1 MAKALYDNRAE
12 TADELAFR
20 KGDILTV
27 IEQNVKGNAGWW
39 RCSLHGRQGIA
50 PGNRLQLLANPK
62 QDEPPTYVSHYL
74 SRCQSTGP
82 NIYQVPSTT
91 SFEAPS
97 NFTPPH
103 PPHPNTLFLY
113 FTPSHGLPLLPPVSV
128 LLNGAISNTVQ
139 INSLY
144 LTGNKVGDSM
154 GGSGELTVYF
164 AGETQGPLP
173 TRGDE
178 EKFLRYVLLV
188 PRQVYD
194 VPPSVCRDGPTRNGM
209 YDIPAPCTLPSPCKP
224 DWSNG
229 LLENNESKERRA
241 SVQALYDVP
250 VPHTEA
256 TVSTQAS
263 YDTPPTK
270 YSPLWAD
277 RPDFGTAIN
286 RLEAGTGYN
295 TPHTPAKY
303 GPALAREA
311 LYDIPTSREQAKSPS
326 RNPGIYDIPV
336 NNLKATQDPRNI
348 YDIPTATASQLQ
360 VAVGQERPLNA
371 SNNGVRVLEVPLQA
385 SRDLAKFSQEKTE
398 SPETSA
404 SPTRATPSTA
414 PPIAAAPKLAQEI
427 TLDLDSAIERLVK
440 LQQRVADSVAS
451 MMAFVSSKWRLLE
464 HLEQHIEEIRLASQ
478 KIMESLGALMGF
490 VKGVRVNSAR
500 LTDCNVQNR
509 LCKQLQILEDSHH
522 IMVETSQALHG
533 CQWSLSAL
541 VVSQPQANPDSL
553 DRFVMVTRT
562 VPEDVKRL
570 LSIIIA
576 NGKLLFKRLEKPE
589 DNKPEETSSPTK
601 QPVLSYHLSLHRR
614 CNGNYIGQRGSLSIS
629 PNKDFTSKPS
639 VMPRFKRT
647 QTEDCDYVHLQR
659 KEEFELEQKKESIR
673 EKKPPP
679 ATQVTLLMSLRFC
692 LRERLLDSGKK
703 GVTVWVNLVTHLLFF
718 QPKDVKANK
727 LVEGNRLSQKEGRSA
742 SSSSEHCR
750 MFLNALHKAIVSFNG
765 CMDGGQPPEA
775 LIKHSKVIIMI
786 GQKLV
791 DMMCRESE
799 AKEVHKEVLST
810 SNQFCNVL
818 KNLAMATKRA
828 VVQPNATAG
837 HEIREHVV
845 EISQHAEHFRA
856 LLELKP

>member
-1 MAKALYDNRAE
+1 LKIKIINLMAKALYDNRAE

-74 SRCQSTGP
+74 SR
-82 NIYQVPSTT
+82 
-91 SFEAPS
+91 
-97 NFTPPH
+97 
-103 PPHPNTLFLY
+103 
-113 FTPSHGLPLLPPVSV
+113 
-128 LLNGAISNTVQ
+128 
-139 INSLY
+139 
-144 LTGNKVGDSM
+144 
-154 GGSGELTVYF
+154 
-164 AGETQGPLP
+164 
-173 TRGDE
+173 
-178 EKFLRYVLLV
+178 YVLLV

-209 YDIPAPCTLPSPCKP
+209 YDIPAPFGREAPEGAKLRNSCTLPSPCKP

-601 QPVLSYHLSLHRR
+601 QPVLSYHLTRARLLVTVLD
-614 CNGNYIGQRGSLSIS
+614 GLSLSLS
-629 PNKDFTSKPS
+629 LS
-639 VMPRFKRT
+639 VA
-647 QTEDCDYVHLQR
+647 LQR
-659 KEEFELEQKKESIR
+659 KEEFELEQKKEI
-673 EKKPPP
+673 
-679 ATQVTLLMSLRFC
+679 
-692 LRERLLDSGKK
+692 
-703 GVTVWVNLVTHLLFF
+703 WVNLVTHLLFF

>member
-1 MAKALYDNRAE
+1 CTLTPLSPPLPPSPPPLFPPPSPPTTHSLIRNLMAKALYDNRAE

-82 NIYQVPSTT
+82 NIYQAASFPRMHRDFTQSWPLGSPRDTYDVPPYRYGT
-91 SFEAPS
+91 SEVGKSMYGVRRPIS
-97 NFTPPH
+97 H
-103 PPHPNTLFLY
+103 HCLFR
-113 FTPSHGLPLLPPVSV
+113 FV
-128 LLNGAISNTVQ
+128 
-139 INSLY
+139 
-144 LTGNKVGDSM
+144 D
-154 GGSGELTVYF
+154 ELTVYF

-209 YDIPAPCTLPSPCKP
+209 YDIPAPFGREAPEGAKLRNSCTLPSPCKP

-348 YDIPTATASQLQ
+348 YDIPT
-360 VAVGQERPLNA
+360 ERPLNA

-614 CNGNYIGQRGSLSIS
+614 CNGNYIGQRGRQTDRGARARLLVTVLDGLSLSLS
-629 PNKDFTSKPS
+629 LS
-639 VMPRFKRT
+639 VA
-647 QTEDCDYVHLQR
+647 LQR
-659 KEEFELEQKKESIR
+659 KEEFELEQKKEI
-673 EKKPPP
+673 
-679 ATQVTLLMSLRFC
+679 
-692 LRERLLDSGKK
+692 
-703 GVTVWVNLVTHLLFF
+703 WVNLVTHLLFF

>member
-82 NIYQVPSTT
+82 NIYQAASFPRMHRDFTQSWPLGSPRDTYDVPPYRYGT
-91 SFEAPS
+91 SEVGKSMYGVRRPIS
-97 NFTPPH
+97 H
-103 PPHPNTLFLY
+103 HCLFR
-113 FTPSHGLPLLPPVSV
+113 FV
-128 LLNGAISNTVQ
+128 
-139 INSLY
+139 
-144 LTGNKVGDSM
+144 D
-154 GGSGELTVYF
+154 ELTVYF

-209 YDIPAPCTLPSPCKP
+209 YDIPAPFGREAPEGAKLRNSCTLPSPCKP

-348 YDIPTATASQLQ
+348 YDIPT
-360 VAVGQERPLNA
+360 ERPLNA

-601 QPVLSYHLSLHRR
+601 

-647 QTEDCDYVHLQR
+647 QTEDCDYVHLQVCSR
-659 KEEFELEQKKESIR
+659 SELLSVFLVRDIGTFVRNMFLIR
-673 EKKPPP
+673 NI
-679 ATQVTLLMSLRFC
+679 LL
-692 LRERLLDSGKK
+692 
-703 GVTVWVNLVTHLLFF
+703 
-718 QPKDVKANK
+718 
-727 LVEGNRLSQKEGRSA
+727 
-742 SSSSEHCR
+742 SSSEHCR

>member
-1 MAKALYDNRAE
+1 MLAKQMVSATCSQNLMAKALYDNRAE

-97 NFTPPH
+97 KCAVFPLARSSGYQV
-103 PPHPNTLFLY
+103 PNTPQSCAQIYQVPTMSPAGPHHDLDPAAARQAASFPRMHRD
-113 FTPSHGLPLLPPVSV
+113 FTQSWPLGSPRDTYDVPPYRS
-128 LLNGAISNTVQ
+128 
-139 INSLY
+139 
-144 LTGNKVGDSM
+144 
-154 GGSGELTVYF
+154 
-164 AGETQGPLP
+164 
-173 TRGDE
+173 
-178 EKFLRYVLLV
+178 
-188 PRQVYD
+188 RQVYD

-209 YDIPAPCTLPSPCKP
+209 YDIPAPFGREAPEGAKLRNSCTLPSPCKP

-679 ATQVTLLMSLRFC
+679 ATQ
-692 LRERLLDSGKK
+692 
-703 GVTVWVNLVTHLLFF
+703 
-718 QPKDVKANK
+718 PKDVKANK

>member
-1 MAKALYDNRAE
+1 FSIPLPHSLYDNRAE

-97 NFTPPH
+97 KCAVFPLARSSGYQV
-103 PPHPNTLFLY
+103 PNT
-113 FTPSHGLPLLPPVSV
+113 PQSC
-128 LLNGAISNTVQ
+128 AQ
-139 INSLY
+139 IYQVPTMSPAGPHHDLDPAAARQVCSPAAPR
-144 LTGNKVGDSM
+144 KHSM
-154 GGSGELTVYF
+154 FQTSAERRQIHELTVYF

-209 YDIPAPCTLPSPCKP
+209 YDIPAPFGREAPEGAKLRNSCTLPSPCKP

-270 YSPLWAD
+270 YSPLW
-277 RPDFGTAIN
+277 
-286 RLEAGTGYN
+286 Y
-295 TPHTPAKY
+295 
-303 GPALAREA
+303 
-311 LYDIPTSREQAKSPS
+311 AKSPS

-647 QTEDCDYVHLQR
+647 QTEDCDYVHLQVCSR
-659 KEEFELEQKKESIR
+659 SELLSVFLVRDIGTFVRNMFLIR
-673 EKKPPP
+673 NI
-679 ATQVTLLMSLRFC
+679 LLHKNRSRCIYSAFFPDQHLNSHSL
-692 LRERLLDSGKK
+692 
-703 GVTVWVNLVTHLLFF
+703 
-718 QPKDVKANK
+718 NK
-727 LVEGNRLSQKEGRSA
+727 LTGEGDRQIVELG
-742 SSSSEHCR
+742 SEHCR

-856 LLELKP
+856 LNHI

>member
-1 MAKALYDNRAE
+1 MIATRWLRC
-12 TADELAFR
+12 
-20 KGDILTV
+20 V
-27 IEQNVKGNAGWW
+27 I
-39 RCSLHGRQGIA
+39 
-50 PGNRLQLLANPK
+50 
-62 QDEPPTYVSHYL
+62 T
-74 SRCQSTGP
+74 
-82 NIYQVPSTT
+82 
-91 SFEAPS
+91 
-97 NFTPPH
+97 
-103 PPHPNTLFLY
+103 
-113 FTPSHGLPLLPPVSV
+113 
-128 LLNGAISNTVQ
+128 
-139 INSLY
+139 
-144 LTGNKVGDSM
+144 
-154 GGSGELTVYF
+154 
-164 AGETQGPLP
+164 GPLP

-209 YDIPAPCTLPSPCKP
+209 YDIPAPF
-224 DWSNG
+224 G
-229 LLENNESKERRA
+229 R
-241 SVQALYDVP
+241 
-250 VPHTEA
+250 EA

-270 YSPLWAD
+270 YSPLW
-277 RPDFGTAIN
+277 
-286 RLEAGTGYN
+286 
-295 TPHTPAKY
+295 Y

-601 QPVLSYHLSLHRR
+601 QPVLSYHLRR
-614 CNGNYIGQRGSLSIS
+614 QTDRGARARLLVTVLDGLSLSLS
-629 PNKDFTSKPS
+629 LS
-639 VMPRFKRT
+639 VA
-647 QTEDCDYVHLQR
+647 LQR
-659 KEEFELEQKKESIR
+659 KEEFELEQKKEI
-673 EKKPPP
+673 
-679 ATQVTLLMSLRFC
+679 
-692 LRERLLDSGKK
+692 
-703 GVTVWVNLVTHLLFF
+703 WVNLVTHLLFF